1 MASAAAVG
9 VVVTA
14 ADKGDDSTLASH
26 LVHKVDSPRT
36 VVIKEQRLAEF
47 AQVCEQQQQ
56 HTWYCIVDSFALALL
71 ACDSMG
77 SCMMTC
83 GLM

>member
-1 MASAAAVG
+1 MASAAAG
-9 VVVTA
+9 VVVVAA
-14 ADKGDDSTLASH
+14 ADKGGDSTLASH

-47 AQVCEQQQQ
+47 AQVWQQ

-71 ACDSMG
+71 A
-77 SCMMTC
+77 
-83 GLM
+83 